1 MSAQEAILVLR
12 DLERQVVERERVEM
26 IPPADVH
33 VDAGRGARDFLTH
46 EGDRRRDDLEKA
58 MQTPRSGDVDHDD
71 RADMHM
77 RGSTRK
83 RRQRVGQIGI
93 ALAERESVL
102 LAEKVELA
110 LVENEKHGAAMEEG
124 ARLWRL
130 RNK

>member
-1 MSAQEAILVLR
+1 MAAQKAILVFR
-12 DLERQVVERERVEM
+12 DPEREVVKRERVETV
-26 IPPADVH
+26 PPANVH
-33 VDAGRGARDFLTH
+33 VDAGRGAGDFLAH
-46 EGDRRRDDLEKA
+46 EGDRRCDDLEKA
-58 MQTPRSGDVDHDD
+58 VETAGSGDVDHDD

-124 ARLWRL
+124 AGF
-130 RNK
+130 